1 MAPRVGRITNFRPQE
16 RKYPIGPPRC
26 YPSSGRP
33 MRITICLS
41 ERVTADLVESAKAF
55 DLPIERVLDGSA
67 RVAEMFETMAS
78 TGGQV
83 AVN

>member
-1 MAPRVGRITNFRPQE
+1 
-16 RKYPIGPPRC
+16 
-26 YPSSGRP
+26 